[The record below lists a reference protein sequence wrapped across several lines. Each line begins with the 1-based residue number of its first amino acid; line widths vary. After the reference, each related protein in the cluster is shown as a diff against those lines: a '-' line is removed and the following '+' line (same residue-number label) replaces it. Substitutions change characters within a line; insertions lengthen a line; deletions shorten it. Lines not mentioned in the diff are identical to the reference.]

1 MDGLAALPPL
11 REVIAAHGLDARK
24 RLGQHFLL
32 DLNLTRR
39 IARAAA
45 PLDQGLVIEV
55 GPGPGG
61 LTRALLLEGAGRV
74 VAVEI
79 DSRAIAALKE
89 LQAAA
94 DGRLDLVE
102 ADALKIDVATLGP
115 APRRI
120 VANLPYNVSTAL
132 LVGWL
137 HQADQIADMVL
148 MFQKEVGDRLAAAPR
163 SKDYGRLSVLA
174 QHVCTV
180 QRLFDVAPSAF
191 VPPPKVVS
199 SVVRLRP
206 RPEGRSGRFAAPG
219 EGHRRSLRPAPQD
232 AAQLAGQRF
241 QPVPWTSWSG
251 WAFARPPGPRN
262 YPWPISCGLPRL
274 LTSEHSLIYGD
285 AMIRSLAFNVFFYV
299 FTLLTARGRDRA
311 GADPHAGRAAQ
322 PAALVGARRG
332 LGHALD
338 RRHEGRDPRP
348 RQPPRARPGP
358 ARQQAP
364 QRKRRHPPR
373 RPDPRHR
380 LRGHAGAVP
389 LCR

>member
-1 MDGLAALPPL
+1 MHGLAALPPL

-24 RLGQHFLL
+24 RFGQHFLL

-45 PLDQGLVIEV
+45 PLDQGLVLEV

-74 VAVEI
+74 IAVEI
-79 DSRAIAALKE
+79 DSRAIAALRE

-94 DGRLDLVE
+94 DSRLDLIE
-102 ADALKIDVATLGP
+102 GDALEIDLAALGP

-137 HQADQIADMVL
+137 HQADRIADMVL
-148 MFQKEVGDRLAAAPR
+148 MFQKEVVDRLAAAPR

-206 RPEGRSGRFAAPG
+206 RPDGRLAD
-219 EGHRRSLRPAPQD
+219 LRPLEKVT
-232 AAQLAGQRF
+232 AAAFGQRRKMLRSSLGGAF
-241 QPVPWTSWSG
+241 GNPVEVLSELG
-251 WAFARPPGPRN
+251 
-262 YPWPISCGLPRL
+262 ISP
-274 LTSEHSLIYGD
+274 
-285 AMIRSLAFNVFFYV
+285 
-299 FTLLTARGRDRA
+299 TARAEELSVGDFVRL
-311 GADPHAGRAAQ
+311 AQ
-322 PAALVGARRG
+322 
-332 LGHALD
+332 ALD
-338 RRHEGRDPRP
+338 
-348 RQPPRARPGP
+348 
-358 ARQQAP
+358 
-364 QRKRRHPPR
+364 K
-373 RPDPRHR
+373 
-380 LRGHAGAVP
+380 
-389 LCR
+389 